1 MPPLADAMDAV
12 HLSVDRFCLLA
23 GVEALAEMM
32 EEDATTVCGARHRR
46 HGDRRGY
53 RWGRTHSEIGYH
65 GGKVKV
71 ARPRVRD
78 RAGKEVSL
86 ESWQA
91 LRDGNLLLEWAL
103 NLMVLNVSTRKYHRA
118 VRLPEGDLAKARGD
132 GTSKSAVSRRFV
144 ALSRKKMKAWLAS
157 NFSELDLLVIQ
168 IDGLHVGDH
177 VLMAAIG
184 VDGNGDKHVLAV
196 VEGATENTVVVQ
208 ALIDNLLA
216 RGLDPTLPRLFIVDG
231 AKALSKAIR
240 NTFGVAAAIQRCQVH
255 KGRNIIERLP
265 QHLHASV
272 KKALRQAWDQDDAN
286 KAERL
291 LRNARRLEHE
301 EPGVSQHPG
310 GAGRDPHHHPPRPAA
325 RTPALACLHQHHR
338 ERARH
343 GGQVT
348 RNVKRWRNAEMR
360 DRRRLAGGPED
371 LPSPHLSSAA
381 HTPKRSPG
389 ALSRRQSI
397 GSIASSTSD
406 ACPTNFNR
414 ASPSWRSRL
423 VELSH
428 LPARRTLAQLGI
440 PRTSFYRWYDRYLTG
455 GPEALEDRRSRPGR
469 VWNRIPDEVRGQIV
483 QLALKETDLSP
494 RELAVRFTDT
504 EGYFVSESSVYRLLK
519 AHDLITSPAFIVVKA
534 ADEFKNKT
542 TAPNQLWQTDFTYLK
557 VIGWGW
563 FYLSTV
569 LDDFSRYI
577 IAWKL
582 CTTMKAEDVTDTLE
596 LALKASGCDR
606 ATVVHK
612 PRLLSDNGSS
622 YIAGDLA
629 EWLDDRDMEHIR
641 GAPYH
646 PQTQG
651 KIERWHQTLK
661 NRILLENYYLPG
673 DLEAQIEAF
682 VGHYNHHRYH
692 ESLGNLTP
700 ADVYFGRGPTILL
713 KRERIKR
720 QTIEHRRLQYRKTAA

>member
-1 MPPLADAMDAV
+1 MGNNIRSSSRPKALAPSIPMPPLADAMDAV

-157 NFSELDLLVIQ
+157 DLSELDLLVIQ

-291 LRNARRLEHE
+291 LRKTW
-301 EPGVSQHPG
+301 PGVWS
-310 GAGRDPHHHPPRPAA
+310 
-325 RTPALACLHQHHR
+325 
-338 ERARH
+338 
-343 GGQVT
+343 
-348 RNVKRWRNAEMR
+348 MR
-360 DRRRLAGGPED
+360 
-371 LPSPHLSSAA
+371 
-381 HTPKRSPG
+381 
-389 ALSRRQSI
+389 
-397 GSIASSTSD
+397 
-406 ACPTNFNR
+406 NR
-414 ASPSWRSRL
+414 ASRAASWRGWTRSSPSSASACRTNSGARSPAPTSSRTR
-423 VELSH
+423 SARCARS
-428 LPARRTLAQLGI
+428 PATSNAGDT
-440 PRTSFYRWYDRYLTG
+440 PRWRSD
-455 GPEALEDRRSRPGR
+455 GPPPACWRPRKPSVASRP
-469 VWNRIPDEVRGQIV
+469 IASCPSSEM
-483 QLALKETDLSP
+483 LS
-494 RELAVRFTDT
+494 RNT
-504 EGYFVSESSVYRLLK
+504 
-519 AHDLITSPAFIVVKA
+519 
-534 ADEFKNKT
+534 
-542 TAPNQLWQTDFTYLK
+542 
-557 VIGWGW
+557 
-563 FYLSTV
+563 
-569 LDDFSRYI
+569 
-577 IAWKL
+577 
-582 CTTMKAEDVTDTLE
+582 
-596 LALKASGCDR
+596 
-606 ATVVHK
+606 
-612 PRLLSDNGSS
+612 
-622 YIAGDLA
+622 
-629 EWLDDRDMEHIR
+629 
-641 GAPYH
+641 
-646 PQTQG
+646 
-651 KIERWHQTLK
+651 
-661 NRILLENYYLPG
+661 
-673 DLEAQIEAF
+673 
-682 VGHYNHHRYH
+682 
-692 ESLGNLTP
+692 
-700 ADVYFGRGPTILL
+700 
-713 KRERIKR
+713 
-720 QTIEHRRLQYRKTAA
+720 

>member
-1 MPPLADAMDAV
+1 MGNNIRSSSRPKALAPSIPIPPLADAMDAV

-103 NLMVLNVSTRKYHRA
+103 NLMVLNVSTCKYHRA

-157 NFSELDLLVIQ
+157 DLSELDLLVIQ

-184 VDGNGDKHVLAV
+184 VDGNGDKHVLAG

-291 LRNARRLEHE
+291 LRNLVRRLEHE
-301 EPGVSQHPG
+301 EPGVSGSILEGLEEILTVIRQAWDQDDANKAERLLRNLVRRLEHEEPG
-310 GAGRDPHHHPPRPAA
+310 VLGQHPPRPTA
-325 RTPALACLHQHHR
+325 RTPALARLHQHRR

-343 GGQVT
+343 GAPGHPQRQTLET
-348 RNVKRWRNAEMR
+348 RRDGAQM
-360 DRRRLAGGPED
+360 DRRRPAGGPEN
-371 LPSPHLSSAA
+371 LPSPQGLSPAA
-381 HTPKRSPG
+381 HPPKCSPG
-389 ALSRRQSI
+389 
-397 GSIASSTSD
+397 
-406 ACPTNFNR
+406 
-414 ASPSWRSRL
+414 
-423 VELSH
+423 
-428 LPARRTLAQLGI
+428 
-440 PRTSFYRWYDRYLTG
+440 
-455 GPEALEDRRSRPGR
+455 
-469 VWNRIPDEVRGQIV
+469 
-483 QLALKETDLSP
+483 
-494 RELAVRFTDT
+494 
-504 EGYFVSESSVYRLLK
+504 
-519 AHDLITSPAFIVVKA
+519 
-534 ADEFKNKT
+534 
-542 TAPNQLWQTDFTYLK
+542 
-557 VIGWGW
+557 
-563 FYLSTV
+563 
-569 LDDFSRYI
+569 
-577 IAWKL
+577 
-582 CTTMKAEDVTDTLE
+582 TLE
-596 LALKASGCDR
+596 KGSG
-606 ATVVHK
+606 
-612 PRLLSDNGSS
+612 
-622 YIAGDLA
+622 
-629 EWLDDRDMEHIR
+629 
-641 GAPYH
+641 
-646 PQTQG
+646 
-651 KIERWHQTLK
+651 
-661 NRILLENYYLPG
+661 
-673 DLEAQIEAF
+673 
-682 VGHYNHHRYH
+682 
-692 ESLGNLTP
+692 
-700 ADVYFGRGPTILL
+700 
-713 KRERIKR
+713 R
-720 QTIEHRRLQYRKTAA
+720 QCR

>member
-1 MPPLADAMDAV
+1 MGNNIRSSSRPKALAPSVPMPPLADAMDAV

-23 GVEALAEMM
+23 GVDALAEMM

-118 VRLPEGDLAKARGD
+118 VRLPEGDLAKARGG

-157 NFSELDLLVIQ
+157 DLSELDLLVIQ

-177 VLMAAIG
+177 VLMAAMG

-291 LRNARRLEHE
+291 LRNLVRRLEHE
-301 EPGVSQHPG
+301 EPGVSGSILEGLDEILTALIQAPELFEALADWKPVLSIQPSG
-310 GAGRDPHHHPPRPAA
+310 LFDSGAGA
-325 RTPALACLHQHHR
+325 
-338 ERARH
+338 
-343 GGQVT
+343 
-348 RNVKRWRNAEMR
+348 
-360 DRRRLAGGPED
+360 RRLRDVFGVATLDGLGTFGRAELGAAGAVVAYAQD
-371 LPSPHLSSAA
+371 
-381 HTPKRSPG
+381 TQKG
-389 ALSRRQSI
+389 AL
-397 GSIASSTSD
+397 
-406 ACPTNFNR
+406 P
-414 ASPSWRSRL
+414 RL
-423 VELSH
+423 
-428 LPARRTLAQLGI
+428 RTLSQIDPA
-440 PRTSFYRWYDRYLTG
+440 SFMAIDAAT
-455 GPEALEDRRSRPGR
+455 RR
-469 VWNRIPDEVRGQIV
+469 N
-483 QLALKETDLSP
+483 
-494 RELAVRFTDT
+494 
-504 EGYFVSESSVYRLLK
+504 
-519 AHDLITSPAFIVVKA
+519 
-534 ADEFKNKT
+534 
-542 TAPNQLWQTDFTYLK
+542 
-557 VIGWGW
+557 
-563 FYLSTV
+563 
-569 LDDFSRYI
+569 
-577 IAWKL
+577 
-582 CTTMKAEDVTDTLE
+582 LE
-596 LALKASGCDR
+596 LARTLSGERAGSLLAFIDR
-606 ATVVHK
+606 TLTGAGA
-612 PRLLSDNGSS
+612 RLLASRLSGPHS
-622 YIAGDLA
+622 
-629 EWLDDRDMEHIR
+629 RM
-641 GAPYH
+641 
-646 PQTQG
+646 PQ
-651 KIERWHQTLK
+651 
-661 NRILLENYYLPG
+661 P
-673 DLEAQIEAF
+673 
-682 VGHYNHHRYH
+682 
-692 ESLGNLTP
+692 
-700 ADVYFGRGPTILL
+700 
-713 KRERIKR
+713 
-720 QTIEHRRLQYRKTAA
+720 

>member
-1 MPPLADAMDAV
+1 MGNNIRSSSRPKALAPSIPMPPLADAMDAV

-118 VRLPEGDLAKARGD
+118 VRLPEGDLALKARGD

-157 NFSELDLLVIQ
+157 DLSELDLLVIQIDGLHVGDHVLMAAIGVRDGNLLLEWALNLMVLNVSTRKYHRAVRLPEGDLAKARGDGTSKSAVSRRFVALSRKKMKAWLASDLSELDLLVIQ

-291 LRNARRLEHE
+291 LRNLVRRLEHE
-301 EPGVSQHPG
+301 EPGVSG
-310 GAGRDPHHHPPRPAA
+310 SILEGLEEILTVIRLGLPHELR
-325 RTPALACLHQHHR
+325 RSLACTNIVENALGTVR
-338 ERARH
+338 
-343 GGQVT
+343 QVT
-348 RNVKRWRNAEMR
+348 RNVKRWRHAEMALR
-360 DRRRLAGGPED
+360 WTAAG
-371 LPSPHLSSAA
+371 L
-381 HTPKRSPG
+381 
-389 ALSRRQSI
+389 
-397 GSIASSTSD
+397 
-406 ACPTNFNR
+406 
-414 ASPSWRSRL
+414 
-423 VELSH
+423 
-428 LPARRTLAQLGI
+428 
-440 PRTSFYRWYDRYLTG
+440 
-455 GPEALEDRRSRPGR
+455 
-469 VWNRIPDEVRGQIV
+469 
-483 QLALKETDLSP
+483 
-494 RELAVRFTDT
+494 
-504 EGYFVSESSVYRLLK
+504 
-519 AHDLITSPAFIVVKA
+519 
-534 ADEFKNKT
+534 
-542 TAPNQLWQTDFTYLK
+542 
-557 VIGWGW
+557 
-563 FYLSTV
+563 
-569 LDDFSRYI
+569 
-577 IAWKL
+577 
-582 CTTMKAEDVTDTLE
+582 
-596 LALKASGCDR
+596 
-606 ATVVHK
+606 
-612 PRLLSDNGSS
+612 
-622 YIAGDLA
+622 
-629 EWLDDRDMEHIR
+629 
-641 GAPYH
+641 
-646 PQTQG
+646 
-651 KIERWHQTLK
+651 
-661 NRILLENYYLPG
+661 
-673 DLEAQIEAF
+673 LEAQKTF
-682 VGHYNHHRYH
+682 
-692 ESLGNLTP
+692 
-700 ADVYFGRGPTILL
+700 
-713 KRERIKR
+713 
-720 QTIEHRRLQYRKTAA
+720 RRLKAYRQLPILRNALQEHLRKAQADSAIETIMKAA